1 MSSNFKQSVQQKTQ
15 SLNNA
20 RQFNAKASRHRTG
33 HLDQQL
39 ACDER
44 PAEGQRDQQHT
55 HGQRSQ
61 QLTSENL
68 YGGQRGQQLSYEK
81 HAEGPRGQQLTCEK
95 LADAQRGRPQLTC
108 EKPALGASRDG
119 HGNLAVANQLSEVSS
134 TSSLGIS
141 QVSFDRLDVNKWI
154 FIETT
159 DQMYGQTNDR

>member
-68 YGGQRGQQLSYEK
+68 YGGQ
-81 HAEGPRGQQLTCEK
+81 QLTCEK
-95 LADAQRGRPQLTC
+95 LAAAQRGRPQLTC
-108 EKPALGASRDG
+108 EKPALAASRDG

-134 TSSLGIS
+134 TSGLGIS

-154 FIETT
+154 FIETS